1 MNTSKKLPSFNL
13 KVVIQETGIKPH
25 TLRAWERRYGLPQPK
40 RTLGGHRLYS
50 QRDIDIVKWLINRQ
64 EDGLTISRAVELWT
78 ALQEKGE
85 DPLSVAAYRS
95 DDSFHGGETGTELGS
110 LRLKWVEHCLK
121 FDEAAAENVLTQ
133 AFALFPV
140 KTVCL
145 EVLQKGLSRLGD
157 LWYENRATP
166 QQEHFA
172 SALAIKRII
181 TLLAAAPEPT
191 RIGRILIACP
201 PKEEHTIS
209 LLLLFLL
216 LRHRGWEVVYLG
228 ANVPLF
234 RFESAIETIK
244 PDLMIMAAQRLPTA
258 ATLLETARFLQT
270 KGVNLAFG
278 GRIFNLI
285 PDLHH
290 RVPGHFLGNDL
301 EGAVS
306 VVSQILAFNPVTP
319 HVNMPPEEYDLAAVA
334 YRHKRA
340 MIETETWQ
348 LSTNPNMPYELMD
361 TTNMRLSEAITAA
374 LKLGE
379 LDYIN
384 VELNL
389 DRQMVRNYGI
399 SLDWQCAYFDA
410 YYQAADKHLPQD
422 GSPIVRWLHKTRES
436 YCTA

>member
-1 MNTSKKLPSFNL
+1 MNTSNKQPSFNL

-40 RTLGGHRLYS
+40 RTTGGHRLYS

-64 EDGLTISRAVELWT
+64 EDGLTISRAVELWST
-78 ALQEKGE
+78 LQEKGE
-85 DPLSVAAYRS
+85 DPLGVAAYRS
-95 DDSFHGGETGTELGS
+95 DDSFNDADKGSELGS
-110 LRLKWVEHCLK
+110 LRQKWIDQCLK
-121 FDEAAAENVLTQ
+121 FDEVAAESILTQ

-145 EVLQKGLSRLGD
+145 EILQKGLSQMGD
-157 LWYENRATP
+157 LWYENKATP

-172 SALAIKRII
+172 SALTIKRIV

-216 LRHRGWEVVYLG
+216 LRHRGWEVIYFG
-228 ANVPLF
+228 ANTPLF
-234 RFESAIETIK
+234 RFESALEMIK
-244 PDLMIMAAQRLPTA
+244 PDLIVMAAQRLPTA
-258 ATLLETARFLQT
+258 ASLLEVAQLLKE
-270 KGVNLAFG
+270 KGVSLAFG

-285 PDLHH
+285 PSLHH
-290 RVPGHFLGNDL
+290 RIPGHFLGHDL

-306 VVSQILAFNPVTP
+306 VISQILAFNPATP
-319 HVNMPPEEYDLAAVA
+319 PVDAPSEAYQLAATA

-340 MIETETWQ
+340 LIETETWQ
-348 LSTNPNMPYELMD
+348 LSTNPDLPYELMES
-361 TTNMRLSEAITAA
+361 THMRLSEAITAA

-389 DRQMVRNYGI
+389 DRKMVRNYGI
-399 SLDWQCAYFDA
+399 PVDWQCGYFDA
-410 YYQAADKHLPQD
+410 YYRAADKHLPNH
-422 GSPIVRWLHKTRES
+422 GSLILNWLYETRES